1 MNNVNR
7 RGRPPKKK
15 EAEEEILF
23 TTAEAISVIQQNN
36 EAEFEQ
42 QSVFGIVLLR
52 KSRQGGI
59 VMAQKE
65 SRFELMDFRFPS
77 SEKKSWKRTK

>member
-15 EAEEEILF
+15 EVEEEILF